1 MEGLI
6 APVWLITFGAC
17 VGSFT
22 NVVVWRLP
30 RQESVVYPGSH
41 CPRCG
46 HAVRWHDNLPLLGWL
61 LLAGRCRDCS
71 SSISWRYPVVE
82 SLSALLWLSTMLV
95 SSGGG
100 GGVEPSLQP
109 WIGLPLVGLLLPLVL
124 IDLDHMWLPES
135 LCRWG
140 VLLGLMASA
149 TGGAPVFA
157 DHMIGAALSLM
168 ALETLSALAEKAL
181 GLPALGL
188 GDAKLAALGGAWLG
202 VFGVAIAM
210 AISVFSGAIVGSI
223 GRLTGRLKPRQPFP
237 FGPFIALGIWL
248 VWLKGPNWW
257 WDQWLNIF

>member
-1 MEGLI
+1 M
-6 APVWLITFGAC
+6 AQHD
-17 VGSFT
+17 VG
-22 NVVVWRLP
+22 V
-30 RQESVVYPGSH
+30 
-41 CPRCG
+41 
-46 HAVRWHDNLPLLGWL
+46 
-61 LLAGRCRDCS
+61 
-71 SSISWRYPVVE
+71 
-82 SLSALLWLSTMLV
+82 
-95 SSGGG
+95 SGGG
-100 GGVEPSLQP
+100 GVVEPSLQP

-140 VLLGLMASA
+140 VLLGLMASV

-181 GLPALGL
+181 GQPALGL

-202 VFGVAIAM
+202 VFGIAIAM